1 MIRDDWKIGI
11 CMKLKKNLLYMYS
24 WNKENLQKVRVKVVL
39 AIIHWKPYELKTRRK
54 VTYKY

>member
-1 MIRDDWKIGI
+1 MYEI
-11 CMKLKKNLLYMYS
+11 KKNLLYMYS
-24 WNKENLQKVRVKVVL
+24 RNKEILQKVRVKVVL